1 MFAPH
6 MLPVR
11 RAAACTPSRCRAQ
24 YSGPVEPSDLKD
36 LESQLAIERD
46 KVDVATVSFSVR
58 ELVRM
63 FEEDELSIAPSYQ
76 RKYRWSEAVAST
88 FIESIFLGLPIPP
101 IFVATN
107 AEFQWE
113 VVDGLQ
119 RMSTLL
125 MFLAER
131 PEHLKVIDRKE
142 SLRLSGLDKLDQLNG
157 VTYAEMPVSLQR
169 YFGRQPL
176 QVISLTDKS
185 DRSVRFLS
193 YSAIRLRDGTS

>member
-1 MFAPH
+1 M
-6 MLPVR
+6 
-11 RAAACTPSRCRAQ
+11 
-24 YSGPVEPSDLKD
+24 
-36 LESQLAIERD
+36 
-46 KVDVATVSFSVR
+46 
-58 ELVRM
+58 
-63 FEEDELSIAPSYQ
+63 
-76 RKYRWSEAVAST
+76 AST

-107 AEFQWE
+107 AEFQWG

-125 MFLAER
+125 IFLAER

-185 DRSVRFLS
+185 DRSPS
-193 YSAIRLRDGTS
+193 WRLGVLTSGALR